1 MPIFSFFVHFS
12 IILPISI
19 NMPIKVDV
27 LVSGAG
33 PTGLFFAYQMAQ
45 RDHSVFIVDPKLGP
59 TDQSR
64 ALLITSR
71 SMEILESKG
80 LAADIL
86 REAFAYSGMRMFKN
100 GAIVAQVDACGDT
113 PFAHSTVLM
122 QGKTEQV
129 FANRLSEDTD
139 CKMHWGTE
147 LVSYTQDEHGVK
159 SIVRDIHTNQEQL
172 VESTY
177 IVGADGCHSRVRKGN
192 PDWTYDGVAIQT
204 KFVLADLT
212 LRGADGVDIKYLK
225 DRMNIFLSGINMLGV
240 IHIKPL
246 HSIDD
251 DSHVFR
257 VFGNL
262 EGYQIS
268 NGDRDKV
275 SHGIDKSSEAP
286 PTLEFIEEWIN
297 KTAAPTKF
305 VASNLIWASYYRV
318 NERIANGFRKG
329 RAFVTGDAAHCH
341 SPTGGQG
348 MNLGLQD
355 AHNLAW
361 KMSDVLRGVAS
372 DPEKL
377 LDSYN
382 EEREPIAKATI
393 EGTSASTK
401 ISVTGNFVLA
411 SIRNLMASA
420 AFKIPQLKE
429 MVFKKT
435 MQLFLTIHVNVS
447 SIMTETSD
455 KGLIEAGHFLPE
467 TATMRKSFIIS
478 SKRTRYIQRYSLRE
492 ILIDNQEFTVIFI
505 ASCLA
510 STKPNVDL
518 IEKFW
523 KDTRSKPVRRLVI
536 QSTHHSKTAGKL
548 PDYITE
554 EEASTA
560 EDAFYSEENSNLP
573 NSVSNRIGLYPLLTS
588 YFAGQQPASVMLFV
602 RPDLYVS
609 HAKLV
614 ANESELKSALKFLST
629 IYN

>member
-1 MPIFSFFVHFS
+1 MTTKADI
-12 IILPISI
+12 
-19 NMPIKVDV
+19 

-45 RDHSVFIVDPKLGP
+45 RGHSVFIVDPKPEP

-64 ALLITSR
+64 AILITAR
-71 SMEILESKG
+71 TMEVLDSQG

-86 REAFAYSGMRMFKN
+86 REAFVFSGMRMFRD
-100 GAIVAQVDACGDT
+100 GSIMAQMDACGDT
-113 PFAHSTVLM
+113 PFAHVTVLM
-122 QGKTEQV
+122 KGKTEELI
-129 FANRLSEDTD
+129 ANRIAEDTD
-139 CKMHWGTE
+139 CKVHWGTE

-159 SIVRDIHTNQEQL
+159 SVVRDIHTKQEQV
-172 VESTY
+172 VESAY
-177 IVGADGCHSRVRKGN
+177 IVGADGSHSRVRKGN
-192 PDWTYDGVAIQT
+192 SQWTYDGVAIQT
-204 KFVLADLT
+204 KFILADLT
-212 LRGADGVDIKYLK
+212 LHGADGVDIKHLM
-225 DRMNIFLSGINMLGV
+225 DRMNVFMAGTGV
-240 IHIKPL
+240 MGMIRLNPVHPT
-246 HSIDD
+246 DD

-268 NGDRDKV
+268 EADKDKI

-297 KTAAPTKF
+297 KTAAPNKF
-305 VASNLIWASYYRV
+305 VASDIIWASYFRI

-329 RAFVTGDAAHCH
+329 RAFVVGDAAHCH
-341 SPTGGQG
+341 SPAGGQG

-361 KMSDVLRGVAS
+361 KMSDVLKGIAS

-393 EGTSASTK
+393 ETTSNTTK
-401 ISVTGNFVLA
+401 VGVYGGPLFA
-411 SIRNLMASA
+411 SIRNKLLSVALA
-420 AFKIPQLKE
+420 FPHIKETAFKK
-429 MVFKKT
+429 M
-435 MQLFLTIHVNVS
+435 MQLFVAIDVNVS

-467 TATMRKSFIIS
+467 TATLRKSYIIS
-478 SKRTRYIQRYSLRE
+478 SKRHRCIQRYSLRE
-492 ILIDNQEFTVIFI
+492 LFIENHEFTVILV

-510 STKPNVDL
+510 STKPNVHL

-536 QSTHHSKTAGKL
+536 QSAHHSRAMGKL
-548 PDYITE
+548 PEYILE

-573 NSVSNRIGLYPLLTS
+573 NSVSNRVGLYPSLTS
-588 YFAGQQPASVMLFV
+588 YFAGEQPSSVVLFV

-609 HAKLV
+609 HAKFV
-614 ANESELKSALKFLST
+614 TNEDELEDALKFLSK
-629 IYN
+629 IYK